1 MSKKSLLLGI
11 LCSSLLISY
20 HVKAETD
27 VSTTVNTTTTEV
39 VTQGVNNVKVENP
52 VTTVTSTMDIPSG
65 DIPSGPY
72 KAVEPTVIVDPKAE
86 EPVEIIDVST
96 TTTTTQSEMP
106 SETTVQVTQPSTSE
120 VVSQPS
126 VVTTVAYSNVVY
138 SESVSEAQST
148 VVETTTSESEV
159 NTVNSVEKK
168 PVGTLVRLGVSDKSK
183 PVGTLKYYTQQLPNT
198 NSENKKI
205 GVLSGVVLLMGLLV
219 HGLYYFSKRIFS

>member
-11 LCSSLLISY
+11 LCSSLLVSY

-52 VTTVTSTMDIPSG
+52 VITVTSTMDIPSG
-65 DIPSGPY
+65 DIPSGLY
-72 KAVEPTVIVDPKAE
+72 KAVEPT
-86 EPVEIIDVST
+86 
-96 TTTTTQSEMP
+96 
-106 SETTVQVTQPSTSE
+106 
-120 VVSQPS
+120 
-126 VVTTVAYSNVVY
+126 
-138 SESVSEAQST
+138 
-148 VVETTTSESEV
+148 EV
-159 NTVNSVEKK
+159 NTVNFVEKK